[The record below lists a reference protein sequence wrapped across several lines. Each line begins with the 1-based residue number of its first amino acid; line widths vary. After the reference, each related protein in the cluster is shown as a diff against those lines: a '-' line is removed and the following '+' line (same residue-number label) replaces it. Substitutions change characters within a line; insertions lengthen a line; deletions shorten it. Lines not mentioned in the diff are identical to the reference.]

1 MIFSY
6 QIEGGMDIGHAETT
20 EFLFFIIFSYH
31 FHFLIDGRWIP
42 PFSIYLDFAK
52 LTNIFIKLVTHG
64 SKYSLPFLVERWYL
78 LPARNSSLSTWL
90 WTIRYNRIWHV
101 YLIDN
106 VSGVKQSDSATCI
119 YKYKNMCV
127 CVCVCVYIYIYISDF
142 FLLSYDKILNIV
154 PCGI

>member
-6 QIEGGMDIGHAETT
+6 QREGGMDIGHAETT

-31 FHFLIDGRWIP
+31 FHFLIDERWIP
-42 PFSIYLDFAK
+42 PFSIYLDFAT

-78 LPARNSSLSTWL
+78 LPPRNSGLSTWL
-90 WTIRYNRIWHV
+90 RTIRYNRMWHV

-106 VSGVKQSDSATCI
+106 VSGVKQSDSTTCI
-119 YKYKNMCV
+119 YKYKNICV
-127 CVCVCVYIYIYISDF
+127 CVCIYIYISDF
-142 FLLSYDKILNIV
+142 FHQVMTRYWI
-154 PCGI
+154 